1 MPILFF
7 ILWLLLAGE
16 VTLHVCLWGVVA
28 SALLICFCHQVL
40 GYRLSPRRGTLG
52 KGLSFLKYLG
62 HLVAEMLRAG
72 FVVMRLIYTRGRKME
87 PKLIWFDTTLKTGLS
102 QAILA
107 DSITL
112 TAGTITVLAEDGRFL
127 VHTLD
132 KSLGEGIEDCEFQR
146 RLEKLEA

>member
-1 MPILFF
+1 M
-7 ILWLLLAGE
+7 
-16 VTLHVCLWGVVA
+16 
-28 SALLICFCHQVL
+28 SCFCHQVL

-52 KGLSFLKYLG
+52 KGVVFEIPGASRG
-62 HLVAEMLRAG
+62 GDAAAG

>member
-28 SALLICFCHQVL
+28 SVILSWFCHQVL
-40 GYRLSPRRGTLG
+40 GYRLAPKRGPRQGCGIFAVSGSSGGGNAAGRLCGDAADLYPG
-52 KGLSFLKYLG
+52 K
-62 HLVAEMLRAG
+62 
-72 FVVMRLIYTRGRKME
+72 KME
-87 PKLIWFDTTLKTGLS
+87 PKLIWFDTTLKTGVG

-127 VHTLD
+127 IHTLD
-132 KSLGEGIEDCEFQR
+132 KSLAEGIENCEFQQ

>member
-1 MPILFF
+1 
-7 ILWLLLAGE
+7 
-16 VTLHVCLWGVVA
+16 
-28 SALLICFCHQVL
+28 VL

-87 PKLIWFDTTLKTGLS
+87 PKLIWFDTTLKTGLG

>member
-28 SALLICFCHQVL
+28 SVILSWFCHQVL
-40 GYRLSPRRGTLG
+40 GYQMAPKRGTLG
-52 KGLSFLKYLG
+52 KGAAFLRYLG
-62 HLVAEMLRAG
+62 HLVVEMLRAG
-72 FVVMRLIYTRGRKME
+72 FVVMRLIYTRGKKME
-87 PKLIWFDTTLKTGLS
+87 PKLIWFDTTLKTGVG

-127 VHTLD
+127 IHTLD
-132 KSLGEGIEDCEFQR
+132 KSLAEGIENCEFQQ